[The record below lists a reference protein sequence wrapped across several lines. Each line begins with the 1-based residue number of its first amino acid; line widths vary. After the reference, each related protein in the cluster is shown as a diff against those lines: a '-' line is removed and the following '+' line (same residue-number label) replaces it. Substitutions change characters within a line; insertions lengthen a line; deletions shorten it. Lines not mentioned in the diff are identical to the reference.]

1 MLTTVNGTQSG
12 FIGLIQ
18 QVPVTIG
25 NVSILTT
32 FVIVEEMSYKIILSK
47 PQVVQAQLIT
57 KQTAIGQV
65 SCIIRSKDGLAK
77 IRFLAVY
84 NNANFIK
91 NNKVLECEE
100 TLGNGQPERPPG
112 LCLELRI
119 AQYCN
124 RDKNKITGLGITE
137 KY

>member
-1 MLTTVNGTQSG
+1 MLITINGTQSG

-18 QVPVTIG
+18 QVLVTIR
-25 NVSILTT
+25 NVSILTI
-32 FVIVEEMSYKIILSK
+32 FIIVEEILYKIILSK
-47 PQVVQAQLIT
+47 LQAVQVQLII

-77 IRFLAVY
+77 TRFLAVY
-84 NNANFIK
+84 NNINFIK

-100 TLGNGQPERPPG
+100 VLGNRQLERLLG
-112 LCLELRI
+112 LCPELYI
-119 AQYCN
+119 AWYCN
-124 RDKNKITGLGITE
+124 RDKNKIIGLGIIE